1 MDLTGP
7 KVSQPLVPLVGLQ
20 EIEPHPI
27 PLLKV
32 AMDSIKL
39 RYQTPCL
46 MVRLSLYLTGSRR
59 HGKGY
64 HKEVPF
70 DNHLNGLAIV
80 TDRNGETEY

>member
-20 EIEPHPI
+20 EIEPHTI

-46 MVRLSLYLTGSRR
+46 MVRLSLYAPYGQSSSRQRISQGSSFR
-59 HGKGY
+59 
-64 HKEVPF
+64 
-70 DNHLNGLAIV
+70 
-80 TDRNGETEY
+80 